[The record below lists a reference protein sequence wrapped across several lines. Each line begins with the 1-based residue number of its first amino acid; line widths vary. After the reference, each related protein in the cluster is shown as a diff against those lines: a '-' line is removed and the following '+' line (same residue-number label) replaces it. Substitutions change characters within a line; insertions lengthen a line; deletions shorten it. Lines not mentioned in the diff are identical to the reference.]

1 MLSLTTQALEKFDN
15 SHDFERMCA
24 DILNSL
30 GNGDVTLIA
39 PRGGGDGAKDITYTN
54 SSGEKSL
61 ACVSLRKDAKT
72 KFFSDLKDRSKD
84 DYSEYTF
91 FTNQYIT
98 AAEKLKFTL
107 YCAEDLEATLVC
119 RDIESLRSLL
129 DTTFQN
135 LRSDYLNIQP
145 DATPDYS
152 FKLTHLRKYSVSGLI
167 TEAEEVLANTKAK
180 FQKHSQV
187 SYAIPISLPA
197 IGVES
202 THEVLDRLS
211 SHIAE
216 LEEVEESLQ
225 NKYSFN
231 LEVISTKY
239 DENIQINVDSSDGNP
254 FEFDPE
260 YLVIP
265 PKPTDYQQSNFDKIL
280 HVSTD
285 FGIGNVHAPDK
296 SEFYARITNNG
307 KSIKSNLSII
317 NPSQPKVL
325 FDEKAFI
332 SKLSDEFD
340 QELKISVFSK
350 FMKEPQITEFKLDLK
365 NAETQQLGYN

>member
-1 MLSLTTQALEKFDN
+1 MLSHTTQALEKFDN

-30 GNGDVTLIA
+30 GCNDVTPIA
-39 PRGGGDGAKDITYTN
+39 PRGGGDGAKDVTYRN
-54 SSGEKSL
+54 SSGENSL
-61 ACVSLRKDAKT
+61 ACVSLRKDAKA
-72 KFFSDLKDRSKD
+72 KFLSDLKGRSKD

-98 AAEKLKFTL
+98 AAEKLKLTI

-135 LRSDYLNIQP
+135 LRSDYLKIQP

-152 FKLTHLRKYSVSGLI
+152 FELSHLSKYSVSELI
-167 TEAEEVLANTKAK
+167 TEANEILASTKAK

-187 SYAIPISLPA
+187 SYAIPISLA
-197 IGVES
+197 SIGVES
-202 THEVLDRLS
+202 TQDVLDRLYG
-211 SHIAE
+211 HIRE
-216 LEEVEESLQ
+216 LEEVENNLQ
-225 NKYSFN
+225 DKYSFN
-231 LEVISTKY
+231 LEVMSTKY
-239 DENIQINVDSSDGNP
+239 DENIQVNVDSNDGNS

-260 YLVIP
+260 YLLIP
-265 PKPTDYQQSNFDKIL
+265 TRPIDHQQSDFDKMM
-280 HVSTD
+280 HVSPNS
-285 FGIGNVHAPDK
+285 GVGGVHAPDK

-317 NPSQPKVL
+317 NPNQSKVL
-325 FDEKAFI
+325 FDERVFI
-332 SKLSDEFD
+332 SKLNDKLS
-340 QELKISVFSK
+340 QELKISAFSK
-350 FMKEPQITEFKLDLK
+350 FMKDPQITEFKFDFN